1 MERLQACKFQLRPK
15 AGLNRSILD
24 QGRFEFR
31 RQLACKLAWPG
42 GTLLVV
48 PPRYTSQTCSQCG
61 GMDKRNRPAQAEFK
75 CTACG
80 VECNADH
87 NAALNILTAGQ
98 AVSAC
103 GAGMALAPAL
113 KQEAAY
119 GAAR

>member
-1 MERLQACKFQLRPK
+1 
-15 AGLNRSILD
+15 
-24 QGRFEFR
+24 
-31 RQLACKLAWPG
+31 
-42 GTLLVV
+42 
-48 PPRYTSQTCSQCG
+48 
-61 GMDKRNRPAQAEFK
+61 MDKRNRPAQVEFK

-103 GAGMALAPAL
+103 GAGMAQAPAL
-113 KQEAAY
+113 KQEPAY

>member
-31 RQLACKLAWPG
+31 RAACMQAGMGLAEHFWLFRPG
-42 GTLLVV
+42 IPVRHAASAAVWTNATDL
-48 PPRYTSQTCSQCG
+48 
-61 GMDKRNRPAQAEFK
+61 AQAEFK

-87 NAALNILTAGQ
+87 NAALNILTAGRPCQ
-98 AVSAC
+98 PVEREWP
-103 GAGMALAPAL
+103 APAL
-113 KQEAAY
+113 KQEPAY

>member
-1 MERLQACKFQLRPK
+1 
-15 AGLNRSILD
+15 
-24 QGRFEFR
+24 
-31 RQLACKLAWPG
+31 
-42 GTLLVV
+42 
-48 PPRYTSQTCSQCG
+48 
-61 GMDKRNRPAQAEFK
+61 MDKRNRPAQAEFK
-75 CTACG
+75 CTGCG

-113 KQEAAY
+113 KQEPAY